1 LQIHNETKR
10 QNHRIFE
17 ANGPEMLVMMKR
29 ITNIGV
35 VGLAL
40 VLGLGAQAVVSAAEP
55 GEGDLDLDVME
66 LPEDTGDIIDE
77 DTLVIEDEV
86 PIDSGDLY
94 LDDGDVDAS
103 VGSTEDDT
111 LVLDDEAGD
120 VGGQSAADLAD
131 DDILVLS
138 DDDAEAFDL
147 SETDTLLMDDE
158 DLGESVSTTDDSDEI
173 VLEDAESAPDT
184 AIDSSLAELDE
195 QLDDMVGV
203 STEDLGPAGEMA
215 AADDTM
221 VLDGGEEDVMVL
233 EGGEEDVMVLE
244 GGEEALPSG
253 VDDMADLDADMA
265 AMMADSVDAAD
276 IEAPADASAMG
287 EEVMVL
293 DSGEDM
299 APGADASLSGLDAE
313 MAEMMA
319 GSDTGADGEG
329 GTLVLDGGG
338 TVEDAAIAGGEEAT
352 LAADSVMV
360 MSDTEQE
367 AEMENEALS
376 IYAVLKNES
385 AVFVRS
391 GTPTGSEKSILGG
404 GSHDA
409 GKLYKSEFSLNI
421 YANAQITPDALV
433 HAQINLNYDPKAKPN
448 WYRGPKIYTQYDV
461 LKELYLDTSIPL
473 FDDEGIAMRLGKQQV
488 VWGTADG
495 IKLLDIINPTDFR
508 EFVQNTFEDSR
519 IPVWMLNLERNIGDN
534 GNMQLIV
541 AQNRRNRIPGLDQ
554 DGEGGQPFIM
564 KGVDSITGSV
574 NGFLNI
580 SPAMGKVADAFTRL
594 SAMSGSPI
602 GLTPLSFVTVND
614 FATNNPVA
622 QSIFGAA
629 CSPTFNPATPTS
641 AECLND
647 ITQRPDQTV
656 APGVVLPGGD
666 NQFVTN
672 LIDGGQ
678 WDTSDPNTAFEYMG
692 DATFAT
698 FNTFV
703 SAKSRYVR
711 DDPSELSPNLGGR
724 WKSTLGD
731 SFNYS
736 LNYFY
741 SYDSNPSVDMSW
753 QNDAG
758 ETLKVKKVRAQQY
771 VDAGILEGIP
781 VGTADRETIILKDSL
796 GRSYGP
802 FDGDPTSAGFGG
814 PGAGTPTLVFTE
826 TRKRIHNIGASFDY
840 AMDTASLG
848 SFILRGEFLYQ
859 RNVRVPMVNR
869 KELSIGNL
877 TEGLFSDEVNYFKYV
892 LGAETILFTN
902 LTVSAQ
908 FIQFINMD
916 FKGNDDLYHANQAV
930 VHLSN
935 NLKKGYKYTNFGSL
949 FLSKPFGAQQDG
961 RVNNIIIAERGGG
974 YWDRLDVE
982 YRFTDALIG
991 TAELNMY
998 FGSEDTMFGQFKE
1011 SSNFQLGV
1019 KYIFE

>member
-1 LQIHNETKR
+1 LPIRNESK
-10 QNHRIFE
+10 QHNHRIFD
-17 ANGPEMLVMMKR
+17 ATGPELLVMMKK
-29 ITNIGV
+29 ITTIGV

-40 VLGLGAQAVVSAAEP
+40 VLALGTHTVSWAAGPGLED
-55 GEGDLDLDVME
+55 GDLDLDVME
-66 LPEDTGDIIDE
+66 LPEESGDIIDE
-77 DTLVIEDEV
+77 DTLVIEDEEPV
-86 PIDSGDLY
+86 DSGDLY
-94 LDDGDVDAS
+94 LDDSDVSTS

-111 LVLDDEAGD
+111 LVLDDEDGD
-120 VGGQSAADLAD
+120 IDGLSAADDAD
-131 DDILVLS
+131 DEVLVLS
-138 DDDAEAFDL
+138 DDGDDVV
-147 SETDTLLMDDE
+147 ETDTLVLDD
-158 DLGESVSTTDDSDEI
+158 GESAEAAESEGADEI
-173 VLEDAESAPDT
+173 VLDDSIPAST
-184 AIDSSLAELDE
+184 SAIDSSLAELDE
-195 QLDDMVGV
+195 QMDDMVGT
-203 STEDLGPAGEMA
+203 STEDVGPAG
-215 AADDTM
+215 DDAMVLEGGEEDIM

-233 EGGEEDVMVLE
+233 DGGDETLS
-244 GGEEALPSG
+244 GGMDE
-253 VDDMADLDADMA
+253 MADLDADMA
-265 AMMADSVDAAD
+265 GMMADSVDAAD
-276 IEAPADASAMG
+276 VEPPADAAVMG
-287 EEVMVL
+287 EEVLVL
-293 DSGEDM
+293 DGEEDS
-299 APGADASLSGLDAE
+299 APGSDGSLSDLDAE
-313 MAEMMA
+313 MAAMMG
-319 GSDTGADGEG
+319 GSDSGASDTS
-329 GTLVLDGGG
+329 GTLVLDDDETMKG
-338 TVEDAAIAGGEEAT
+338 AAAVAT
-352 LAADSVMV
+352 GDVLV
-360 MSDTEQE
+360 MSDDEQE
-367 AEMENEALS
+367 AESENEALS
-376 IYAVLKNES
+376 IYAVFKNES

-391 GTPTGSEKSILGG
+391 GTPTGSEKSTLGG

-421 YANAQITPDALV
+421 FANAQITPDAVV
-433 HAQINLNYDPKAKPN
+433 HAQLSLNYDPKAKPN
-448 WYRGPKIYTQYDV
+448 WYRGPKSYTQYDF
-461 LKELYLDTSIPL
+461 LRELYLDTSIPL

-519 IPVWMLNLERNIGDN
+519 IPVWMLNLERNIGDS
-534 GNMQLIV
+534 GNLQFIA
-541 AQNRRNRIPGLDQ
+541 AQNRRNRIPGLDK

-647 ITQRPDQTV
+647 ISQRSDQTL

-678 WDTSDPNTAFEYMG
+678 WDTSNPNTAFEYMG
-692 DATFAT
+692 EATFAT

-711 DDPSELSPNLGGR
+711 EDPNELAPNLGGR

-741 SYDSNPSVDMSW
+741 SYDSNPSVSMSW

-758 ETLKVKKVRAQQY
+758 ETLKVKKVRAQEY
-771 VDAGILEGIP
+771 VDAGILKGIP
-781 VGTADRETIILKDSL
+781 TGTADRETIILKDSQ
-796 GRSYGP
+796 GQSYGP
-802 FDGDPTSAGFGG
+802 FDGDPTSPGFGG

-826 TRKRIHNIGASFDY
+826 DRNRIHNLGASFDY
-840 AMDTASLG
+840 AMDTNSLG
-848 SFILRGEFLYQ
+848 AFVLRGEFLYQ

-869 KELSIGNL
+869 KELAIGNL
-877 TEGLFSDEVNYFKYV
+877 TEGLFPDEVNFFKYV

-930 VHLSN
+930 VHLTN

-1011 SSNFQLGV
+1011 SSNFQLGI